1 MNQLGLKMVLCLLS
15 VSHRHGTHGSA
26 SKNLIFPYEP
36 EGIVQSDYFLDLTG
50 TLSAIGLLKISRT
63 FQDLEPGQTLVV
75 QSDVQSMRDD
85 TLRILETAQIRKVW
99 IEELGHV
106 FRLYI
111 VKKEGPRDGSQTVKC
126 GCDL

>member
-1 MNQLGLKMVLCLLS
+1 
-15 VSHRHGTHGSA
+15 
-26 SKNLIFPYEP
+26 
-36 EGIVQSDYFLDLTG
+36 
-50 TLSAIGLLKISRT
+50 
-63 FQDLEPGQTLVV
+63 
-75 QSDVQSMRDD
+75 MRED

>member
-1 MNQLGLKMVLCLLS
+1 M
-15 VSHRHGTHGSA
+15 
-26 SKNLIFPYEP
+26 
-36 EGIVQSDYFLDLTG
+36 QSDYFLDLTG

-75 QSDVQSMRDD
+75 QSDVQSMRED

-111 VKKEGPRDGSQTVKC
+111 VKQEGQRDGSQTVKC

>member
-1 MNQLGLKMVLCLLS
+1 
-15 VSHRHGTHGSA
+15 
-26 SKNLIFPYEP
+26 
-36 EGIVQSDYFLDLTG
+36 
-50 TLSAIGLLKISRT
+50 
-63 FQDLEPGQTLVV
+63 
-75 QSDVQSMRDD
+75 MRED

-111 VKKEGPRDGSQTVKC
+111 VKQEGPRDGSQTVKC